1 MIKSILKII
10 GLIFIAPWV
19 CGILLLIGWSSLFI
33 FLFGLALLLIF
44 TGYVGNEWLLCEYS
58 TK

>member
-1 MIKSILKII
+1 MRLFV
-10 GLIFIAPWV
+10 GTCLI
-19 CGILLLIGWSSLFI
+19 C
-33 FLFGLALLLIF
+33 LFGIVLLLIF